1 MEGFSAWLAEGG
13 VWVWAIG
20 AVALIALGT
29 IIERFTVLVFRY
41 SVDAKPFMAEVES
54 LVHAER
60 IDQALEVT
68 RGTGQSALG
77 HLVRAG
83 LVRAN
88 KGAEEIQNGL
98 EETALEVVP
107 RVTRRTQAL
116 SGLAN
121 IATLLGLVATIH
133 GMIEAFELTQGE
145 ALAPLVERQKV
156 LGAAITRAM
165 YGAVFGLVVAIPT
178 LAAHVYL
185 GGVARKLLEEID
197 LYTLKL
203 ENLLVARSRSGRPG
217 ERR

>member
-1 MEGFSAWLAEGG
+1 VSGFGAWLAEGG

-20 AVALIALGT
+20 ALALVALGT
-29 IIERFTVLVFRY
+29 MLERFVALVFRH
-41 SVDAKPFMAEVES
+41 SLDARAFMGEVES
-54 LVHAER
+54 FVHAER
-60 IDQALEVT
+60 IDQALEVV
-68 RGTGQSALG
+68 RGAGRSALG

-88 KGAEEIQNGL
+88 KGAEEIQAGL
-98 EETALEVVP
+98 EEAALEVVP

-133 GMIEAFELTQGE
+133 GMILAFELTQGQE
-145 ALAPLVERQKV
+145 LVPAAERQRM
-156 LGAAITRAM
+156 LGQAITRAM

-203 ENLLVARSRSGRPG
+203 ENLLVARARSRVGRG
-217 ERR
+217 

>member
-1 MEGFSAWLAEGG
+1 VDGFLGWLADGG

-20 AVALIALGT
+20 GVAVIALGT
-29 IIERFTVLVFRY
+29 IIERFVALVFRS
-41 SVDAKPFMAEVES
+41 SVEAEPFMQEVES
-54 LVHAER
+54 LVLAER
-60 IDQALEVT
+60 IDQALKVVGGAG
-68 RGTGQSALG
+68 RSALG

-88 KGAEEIQNGL
+88 KGPEEIQAGL
-98 EETALEVVP
+98 EEAALEVVP

-133 GMIEAFELTQGE
+133 GMIGAFELVQAD
-145 ALAPLVERQKV
+145 ALPAGERQQ
-156 LGAAITRAM
+156 LLAQAITRSM

-178 LAAHVYL
+178 LGAHVYL

-203 ENLLVARSRSGRPG
+203 ENLLVARARGRSRG
-217 ERR
+217 